1 MGIVT
6 STILAMKQNKS
17 QKLQNKSNEFQKTV
31 WRWYRQNAPVLP
43 WRKTKNPYHIF
54 LSEVMLQQTQIPRV
68 LIKYPQFL
76 KLFPTIKALAKAPLR
91 RVLSV
96 WHGMGYNRRGLY
108 LLQSAQQIM
117 QKHNGIIP
125 KDVSA
130 LDALP
135 GIGPY
140 CARAIACFAYGTC
153 EPFIETNIRRVIIH
167 EFFPRKNKVTD
178 MEICNV
184 LQKIQPSKHKREWY
198 WALMDYGR
206 EALKGVP
213 NANQKSKHYKK
224 QSRFEGSPRY
234 VRAKIISY
242 LLENKKAT
250 EEELFLSL
258 KNDRHL
264 DAISQEDIA
273 RTMTILQ
280 KEELIK
286 KSGLFFRIV

>member
-1 MGIVT
+1 
-6 STILAMKQNKS
+6 MKQNKS

-258 KNDRHL
+258 KEDRHL
-264 DAISQEDIA
+264 DGISQKDI
-273 RTMTILQ
+273 TQTCNSLQ
-280 KEELIK
+280 NEKLIK
-286 KSGLFFRIV
+286 KRGLFFWIA